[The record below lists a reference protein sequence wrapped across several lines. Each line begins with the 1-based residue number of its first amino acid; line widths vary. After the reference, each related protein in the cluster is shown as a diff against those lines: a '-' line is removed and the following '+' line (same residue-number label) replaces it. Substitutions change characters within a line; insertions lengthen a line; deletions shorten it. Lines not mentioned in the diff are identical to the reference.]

1 MTGQTVDRS
10 LPPYSRVLRVVDV
23 LEAFIDALGRWTAW
37 VALLHVIAVALN
49 VILRYLFHLG
59 PVALQELEWHLL
71 SPIALIG
78 ISYTLRHNEHVR
90 VDILYEKYS
99 LRFRHAVDLAAA
111 LVTLVVSVII
121 VELSLGYVQQ
131 AYMAGE
137 VSPDPG
143 GLPYRFL
150 LKSFVPL
157 GFSLLALQA
166 LAQALREGSALA
178 GRRARA

>member
-1 MTGQTVDRS
+1 MAGQTADRTLPAHGRILRGVDA
-10 LPPYSRVLRVVDV
+10 
-23 LEAFIDALGRWTAW
+23 LERFIDALGRWTAW
-37 VALLHVIAVALN
+37 VALLHVVVVALN

-90 VDILYEKYS
+90 VDIFYDKYS
-99 LRFRHAVDLAAA
+99 PQIQHAVDLAAA

-121 VELSLGYVQQ
+121 VKLSLGYVEQ

-150 LKSFVPL
+150 LKAFVPL
-157 GFSLLALQA
+157 GFSLLAVQA
-166 LAQALREGSALA
+166 LAQALREGVVLA
-178 GRRARA
+178 GRPGRG

>member
-1 MTGQTVDRS
+1 MSDQTADRDRGARGRA
-10 LPPYSRVLRVVDV
+10 LPVVDAIER
-23 LEAFIDALGRWTAW
+23 LIDTLGRWTAW
-37 VALLHVIAVALN
+37 VALLHVVVVAVN

-111 LVTLVVSVII
+111 LVTLVVSVIV

-166 LAQALREGSALA
+166 LAQALREGAVLV
-178 GRRARA
+178 GRSGRG

>member
-1 MTGQTVDRS
+1 MVDAIEG
-10 LPPYSRVLRVVDV
+10 L
-23 LEAFIDALGRWTAW
+23 IDGLGRWTAW
-37 VALLHVIAVALN
+37 VALLHVVVVAVN
-49 VILRYLFHLG
+49 VILRYLFHVG

-78 ISYTLRHNEHVR
+78 ISYTMRHKEHVR
-90 VDILYEKYS
+90 VDIFYEKY
-99 LRFRHAVDLAAA
+99 RPRIRHAVDFVAAV
-111 LVTLVVSVII
+111 LTLVISVIV

-166 LAQALREGSALA
+166 LAQALREWAVLA
-178 GRRARA
+178 GRSGDG